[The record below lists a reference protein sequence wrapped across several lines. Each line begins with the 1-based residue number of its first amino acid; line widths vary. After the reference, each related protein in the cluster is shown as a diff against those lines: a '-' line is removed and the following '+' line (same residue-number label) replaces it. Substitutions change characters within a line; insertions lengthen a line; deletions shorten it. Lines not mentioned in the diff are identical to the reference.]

1 MDMKKM
7 MRQMEKM
14 QRDLAKAQDQLAE
27 ELVEGSAGGGMVKVV
42 MTGAGEVTEVKIN
55 PSAVDPDDM
64 SLLEDLVLAA
74 INEAMREQQALQ
86 QERLGGLTSG
96 LGLPGMP

>member
-1 MDMKKM
+1 MKKM

-14 QRDLAKAQDQLAE
+14 QRDLAKAQDELAE

-74 INEAMREQQALQ
+74 INEAMREQQSLQ

>member
-1 MDMKKM
+1 MRKM

-14 QRDLAKAQDQLAE
+14 QRELAKAQDELATTS
-27 ELVEGSAGGGMVKVV
+27 VEGTSGGGAVKIV
-42 MTGAGEVTEVKIN
+42 MTGAGEVTEVKID
-55 PSAVDPDDM
+55 PSAVDPDDL

-74 INEAMREQQALQ
+74 LNEVTGKQQALT

-96 LGLPGMP
+96 MGLPGVP